1 MKEEFKENSIVRLND
16 NCYEDKKHRGN
27 TSLELLNFK
36 LTENPPLPIH
46 AVSGWAFHKINT
58 MAKRT
63 KLTFE
68 MINLDDD
75 YIVDPNSIYINGWL
89 PNWQMLDEFLFKK
102 EDSNLP
108 ELIDNMK
115 SGKMYQVELE
125 IWVDSDDYRHW
136 IDFKVLDSGL
146 V

>member
-1 MKEEFKENSIVRLND
+1 MIMTVDRIKEIQAETAYPNSISVQQALLKVWN
-16 NCYEDKKHRGN
+16 EVSKIKRG
-27 TSLELLNFK
+27 SK
-36 LTENPPLPIH
+36 
-46 AVSGWAFHKINT
+46 
-58 MAKRT
+58 MQRT

-75 YIVDPNSIYINGWL
+75 YIVDPNSIFINGWL

-108 ELIDNMK
+108 ELIESME